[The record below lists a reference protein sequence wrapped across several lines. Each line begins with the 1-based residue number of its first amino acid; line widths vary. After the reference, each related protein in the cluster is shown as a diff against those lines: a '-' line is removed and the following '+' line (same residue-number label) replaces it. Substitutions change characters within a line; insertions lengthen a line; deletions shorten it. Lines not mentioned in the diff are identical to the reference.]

1 MPPTILNLTLVPSL
15 VENSYKVLSMGPF
28 TLILDKGLPLAILRR
43 KLSFGINS
51 ESLLEKKKSLHKEA
65 NFGQLG
71 YVMLCITIFS
81 VNFFDLKKS
90 PFLQIHAGDTILISP
105 MTF

>member
-1 MPPTILNLTLVPSL
+1 M
-15 VENSYKVLSMGPF
+15 LSMETF

-43 KLSFGINS
+43 KLCFGINS
-51 ESLLEKKKSLHKEA
+51 ESLLEKKKKNLCKEA

-71 YVMLCITIFS
+71 YVTLYITIFS

-105 MTF
+105 LTF